1 MLGLCKGYK
10 YKGFPVKETKQGK
23 LIVSDSTGATLT
35 FDCWD
40 DMQKEIDR
48 LYRIIVSDDR
58 NVKKKVKAVK

>member
-23 LIVSDSTGATLT
+23 IIVSDSTGATLT
-35 FDCWD
+35 FDNWD

-48 LYRIIVSDDR
+48 MYRYMVSDDSKA
-58 NVKKKVKAVK
+58 KKKEKAVK